1 MAITRLNFVN
11 QRGIPTLETVGNTLT
26 TTGSTYS
33 FNSHPAFS
41 LVFQGVFIVK
51 VSGTPTAPS
60 TAVPIYFDSA
70 GVNNSSIA
78 VTNAAGTA
86 LTTATWPGDG
96 VYMFFYDKTT
106 NILRLLT
113 GNIS

>member
-1 MAITRLNFVN
+1 MAITRLTFVN

-26 TTGSTYS
+26 TTELTYS
-33 FNSHPAFS
+33 FNRHPA
-41 LVFQGVFIVK
+41 LNMVFQGVFIVK
-51 VSGTPTAPS
+51 VTDTPTAPS
-60 TAVPIYFDSA
+60 TAVPIYFDSV
-70 GVNNSSIA
+70 GVSNSSIA

-96 VYMFFYDKTT
+96 IYIFFYDRAT